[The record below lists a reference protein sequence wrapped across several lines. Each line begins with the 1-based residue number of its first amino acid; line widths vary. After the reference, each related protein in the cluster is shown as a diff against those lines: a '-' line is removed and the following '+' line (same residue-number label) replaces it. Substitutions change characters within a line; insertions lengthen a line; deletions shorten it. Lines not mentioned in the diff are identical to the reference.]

1 MKLYSYFDGKTQFS
15 QIFLGSVYFLFF
27 LRGGGGGGG
36 GGSGGQINA
45 SFTCGQ
51 RYSMAILCTSHLYPL
66 PPPPTSIGGDNDF
79 SKPCPVLWGQA
90 DANNPALSPTL
101 HNKELNP

>member
-1 MKLYSYFDGKTQFS
+1 MKFYSYFIGKTQFP
-15 QIFLGSVYFLFF
+15 QIFLGFVSFFFYFF
-27 LRGGGGGGG
+27 LGGWGGDGG
-36 GGSGGQINA
+36 GGSGGQITA

-79 SKPCPVLWGQA
+79 SKSCPVPVGT
-90 DANNPALSPTL
+90 S
-101 HNKELNP
+101 

>member
-1 MKLYSYFDGKTQFS
+1 MKFYSYFDGKTQFS
-15 QIFLGSVYFLFF
+15 QIFLGFVSFSYILFF
-27 LRGGGGGGG
+27 IYLFFFFFLGG
-36 GGSGGQINA
+36 GGSGGQITA

-79 SKPCPVLWGQA
+79 SKPCPVPVGT
-90 DANNPALSPTL
+90 S
-101 HNKELNP
+101 

>member
-1 MKLYSYFDGKTQFS
+1 MKFYSYFDGKTQFS
-15 QIFLGSVYFLFF
+15 QIFLGFVSFFIYLFIYIYIYIYFFFFF
-27 LRGGGGGGG
+27 LGG
-36 GGSGGQINA
+36 GGSGGQITA

-79 SKPCPVLWGQA
+79 SKPCLVPVGT
-90 DANNPALSPTL
+90 S
-101 HNKELNP
+101 